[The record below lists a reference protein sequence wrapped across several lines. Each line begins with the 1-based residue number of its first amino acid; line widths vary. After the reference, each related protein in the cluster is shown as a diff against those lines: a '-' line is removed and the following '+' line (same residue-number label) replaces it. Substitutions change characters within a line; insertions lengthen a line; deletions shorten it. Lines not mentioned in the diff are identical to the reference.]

1 MMDKNNNP
9 MSYVENL
16 GKAMGAWRDGN
27 KDKRAFIILA
37 MSENGD
43 AVISDDDRR
52 SLAIYSE
59 GRKGQYVNL
68 IYGMLTRNED
78 FRQGVSAA
86 IHLLVQD
93 ELRK

>member
-1 MMDKNNNP
+1 MDKNNNNP

-27 KDKRAFIILA
+27 EDKRAFIILA

-43 AVISDDDRR
+43 AVISDNQR

-68 IYGMLTRNED
+68 IYGMLRRNED